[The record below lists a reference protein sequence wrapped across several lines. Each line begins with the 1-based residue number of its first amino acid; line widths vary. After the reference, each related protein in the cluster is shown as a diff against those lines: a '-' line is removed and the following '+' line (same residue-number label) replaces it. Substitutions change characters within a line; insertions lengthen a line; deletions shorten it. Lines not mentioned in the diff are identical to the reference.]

1 LRLLTLLITSS
12 LISCAAPRAPIV
24 DVCMV
29 DIPSSEAICG
39 KSGGS
44 TEIRREPIEHVDKA
58 TCFVP
63 EEWEAVQNYI
73 DLLVDYI
80 ERSCR

>member
-1 LRLLTLLITSS
+1 
-12 LISCAAPRAPIV
+12 V
-24 DVCMV
+24 DVCVV
-29 DIPSSEAICG
+29 DIPEAEAICG

-44 TEIRREPIEHVDKA
+44 TEIRREPIEHIDKA

-80 ERSCR
+80 ERACR